1 MVHENL
7 DQMRLELFAKQIHD
21 KVSLLKAEQ
30 TSVKRFELFDLKN
43 EFELKDAISLY
54 RRMFPENND
63 FDYNYFANRGAA
75 YGCYVVEV
83 KTRDCI
89 THSSSNMDPTDDMQ
103 MYKHNI
109 IDPKLIPYAH
119 FTREEAATTL
129 DLIQGYI
136 DQDGNDIS
144 GFKKGYFSDCGFPRG
159 TLDPDK
165 DFDEHDGVGQYFGIL
180 RKDDFYYVVGLTSE
194 NNETEPRLYPIRHD
208 SVDGK
213 LYGYCDPEVSICGWA
228 NKPKCLKY
236 ALKSNILGDYHFQ
249 HEHHLDEI
257 RYLVKEFNFNAWLME
272 ILCIEEIER

>member
-54 RRMFPENND
+54 MRMFPENNG
-63 FDYNYFANRGAA
+63 FDYNYFANCGAA

-83 KTRDCI
+83 KTCDCI
-89 THSSSNMDPTDDMQ
+89 THSSSNMDPTDNMQ

-129 DLIQGYI
+129 DLIRGYI

-194 NNETEPRLYPIRHD
+194 SNEIEPRLYPIRRD

-213 LYGYCDPEVSICGWA
+213 FYGYCDPEVSICGWA

-236 ALKSNILGDYHFQ
+236 ALKSNILGDYRFQ

-257 RYLVKEFNFNAWLME
+257 RYLVKEFNYNTWLME